1 MLIVP
6 LFLIALLN
14 MILLILIITYLLII
28 HLIQF
33 SHLFPTLTS
42 YLAFVTLVKITIQ
55 LIRIYLNRPKRPPH
69 DPGEPCPICLATH
82 TNTVLHCNHWFHDKC
97 IDAWAVQKSTCPLC
111 RAMF

>member
-6 LFLIALLN
+6 LFLTAMFI
-14 MILLILIITYLLII
+14 MTMLIITISYLLAL
-28 HLIQF
+28 HLIYF
-33 SHLFPTLTS
+33 SRLFPTLSS
-42 YLAFVTLVKITIQ
+42 YLAFILFIKIITQ